1 MKKAFLILFSTIFS
15 SLSFAQTI
23 GELLAKDD
31 TIAAMA
37 LIKSGADINAV
48 DKMGNTLLL
57 TECRWGKLDRVSF
70 LLRNG
75 ATVDKPRSPK
85 GRTPL
90 MVASAYYSGKTI
102 CSMLIANG
110 ADVNATAQDGSTA
123 LMLAAQSAKLD
134 VVELLL
140 KKGAIPMAKDAKG
153 RTALEYAKS
162 ATELEYIKNSVKDC
176 RIDQEATMKMLAEA
190 MK

>member
-1 MKKAFLILFSTIFS
+1 MKRAALILFFS
-15 SLSFAQTI
+15 FCTYSGFSQTI
-23 GELLAKDD
+23 GELLSKDD
-31 TIAAMA
+31 TVGATA
-37 LIKSGADINAV
+37 LIRSGADINAI

-57 TECRWGKLDRVSF
+57 TECRWGKLERVSF

-90 MVASAYYSGKTI
+90 MVACAYYSGKTI
-102 CSMLIANG
+102 CGMLIDRG
-110 ADVNATAQDGSTA
+110 ADVNATAQDGSTP

-140 KKGAIPMAKDAKG
+140 KKGANPNAKDASGK
-153 RTALEYAKS
+153 TALDYAKS

-176 RIDQEATMKMLAEA
+176 RIDKDDTIGLLTRSMK
-190 MK
+190 